1 MAKEDLGI
9 VTFMPWTNLYP
20 FFTTKVSSFSG
31 EGGYHIE
38 NNKCFILLNGSV
50 SGSITLPTPVTSFDL
65 SFIKNS
71 NVAIQKGFNGVV
83 NLSSGDTI
91 HIEIVYEV

>member
-1 MAKEDLGI
+1 MAKKDLGI

-20 FFTTKVSSFSG
+20 FYTTKVSGFSG

-50 SGSITLPTPVTSFDL
+50 SGDITLPTPDTSFDL
-65 SFIKNS
+65 SFIKNG
-71 NVAIQKGFNGVV
+71 NVTIQTGFNGVV
-83 NLSSGDTI
+83 NLSNGDSI
-91 HIEIVYEV
+91 QIEIVYAV